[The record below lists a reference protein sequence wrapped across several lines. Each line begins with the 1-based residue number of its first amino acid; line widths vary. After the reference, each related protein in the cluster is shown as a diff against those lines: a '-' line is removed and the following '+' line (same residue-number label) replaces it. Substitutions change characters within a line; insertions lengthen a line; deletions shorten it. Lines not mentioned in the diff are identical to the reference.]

1 MNQIEQLHN
10 DLQKAFD
17 KWILNVKQ
25 IYNDFNA
32 ANDIEIVD
40 TEELESSMR
49 WNLEVSSVEDLQRAY
64 EAALIKRGNEVSY
77 E

>member
-40 TEELESSMR
+40 TEGLESIMR
-49 WNLEVSSVEDLQRAY
+49 WNIEVPNIEDLQRAY
-64 EAALIKRGNEVSY
+64 EAAKEVKNGQD
-77 E
+77 